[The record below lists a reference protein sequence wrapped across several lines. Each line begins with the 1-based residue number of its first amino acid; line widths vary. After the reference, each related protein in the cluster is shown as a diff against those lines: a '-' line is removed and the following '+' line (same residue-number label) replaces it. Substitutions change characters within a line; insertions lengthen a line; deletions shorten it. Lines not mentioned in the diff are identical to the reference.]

1 MSTIFDSIGIDP
13 GIIIIILLI
22 IVVILVG
29 VMISNGMRLTRLERK
44 YRMFMKGS
52 DAQSLEKTFV
62 RKFAQI
68 DRLYEAKEDHEH
80 AIKTLEQHFKIIF
93 SKYGVEKYDAFDDV
107 GGKLSF
113 ALALLDKDNSGI
125 ILNAVHSSDN
135 CFLYLKEIVKGESY
149 VMLSQEEVEAL
160 RKAVNFGL
168 ADISAD
174 EQSQNKNYVK
184 YKDRKTVR
192 RRNYVRH

>member
-1 MSTIFDSIGIDP
+1 MSSIFDNLGIDP
-13 GIIIIILLI
+13 GIIIIILLVLTI
-22 IVVILVG
+22 FLLVKS
-29 VMISNGMRLTRLERK
+29 VSSSMRLNRLERK
-44 YRMFMKGS
+44 YKTFMKGS
-52 DAQSLEKTFV
+52 DAQSLEKIFV

-68 DRLYEAKEDHEH
+68 DKLYEAKEDHEDDILF
-80 AIKTLEQHFKIIF
+80 IKKNLEKMF

-113 ALALLDKDNSGI
+113 ALALLDKDNTGL
-125 ILNAVHSSDN
+125 ILNAVHSRDN

-168 ADISAD
+168 GDM
-174 EQSQNKNYVK
+174 EEN
-184 YKDRKTVR
+184 
-192 RRNYVRH
+192 

>member
-1 MSTIFDSIGIDP
+1 MSSIFDNLGIDP
-13 GIIIIILLI
+13 GIIIIILLVLTI
-22 IVVILVG
+22 FLLVK
-29 VMISNGMRLTRLERK
+29 SASSSMRLSRPERK
-44 YRMFMKGS
+44 YKTFMKGS
-52 DAQSLEKTFV
+52 DAQSLEKIFV

-68 DRLYEAKEDHEH
+68 DKLYEAKEDHEH
-80 AIKTLEQHFKIIF
+80 DILFIKKNLEKMF

-113 ALALLDKDNSGI
+113 ALALLDKDNTGL
-125 ILNAVHSSDN
+125 ILNAVHSRDN

-168 ADISAD
+168 GDM
-174 EQSQNKNYVK
+174 EEN
-184 YKDRKTVR
+184 
-192 RRNYVRH
+192 

>member
-1 MSTIFDSIGIDP
+1 MSSIFDNLGIDP
-13 GIIIIILLI
+13 GIIIIILLVLTI
-22 IVVILVG
+22 FLLVKS
-29 VMISNGMRLTRLERK
+29 VSSSMRLSRLERK
-44 YRMFMKGS
+44 YKTFMKGS
-52 DAQSLEKTFV
+52 DAQSLEKIFV

-68 DRLYEAKEDHEH
+68 DKLYEAKEDHEH
-80 AIKTLEQHFKIIF
+80 YILFIKKNLEKMF

-113 ALALLDKDNSGI
+113 ALALLDKDNTGL
-125 ILNAVHSSDN
+125 ILNAVHSRDN

-168 ADISAD
+168 GDM
-174 EQSQNKNYVK
+174 EEN
-184 YKDRKTVR
+184 
-192 RRNYVRH
+192 

>member
-1 MSTIFDSIGIDP
+1 MSSIFDNLGIDP
-13 GIIIIILLI
+13 GIIIIILLVLTI
-22 IVVILVG
+22 FLLVKS
-29 VMISNGMRLTRLERK
+29 VSSSMRLNRLERK
-44 YRMFMKGS
+44 YKTFMKGS
-52 DAQSLEKTFV
+52 DAQSLEKIFV

-68 DRLYEAKEDHEH
+68 DKLYEAKEDHEH
-80 AIKTLEQHFKIIF
+80 DILFIKKNLEKMF

-113 ALALLDKDNSGI
+113 ALALLDKDNTGL
-125 ILNAVHSSDN
+125 ILNAVHSRDN

-168 ADISAD
+168 RDM
-174 EQSQNKNYVK
+174 EEN
-184 YKDRKTVR
+184 
-192 RRNYVRH
+192 

>member
-1 MSTIFDSIGIDP
+1 MSMIFDSLGMDSGI
-13 GIIIIILLI
+13 LI
-22 IVVILVG
+22 IVLLILVIVLLVQSIRG
-29 VMISNGMRLTRLERK
+29 SMRLSRLEKK
-44 YRMFMKGS
+44 YKMFMKGS

-80 AIKTLEQHFKIIF
+80 SINYIIKNLGIIF

-113 ALALLDKDNSGI
+113 ALAMLDKENNGL
-125 ILNAVHSSDN
+125 ILNAVHSRDN

-160 RKAVNFGL
+160 RKAVNFGMEEL
-168 ADISAD
+168 T
-174 EQSQNKNYVK
+174 EELEEK
-184 YKDRKTVR
+184 
-192 RRNYVRH
+192 

>member
-1 MSTIFDSIGIDP
+1 MSSIFDNLGIDP
-13 GIIIIILLI
+13 GIIIIILLVLTI
-22 IVVILVG
+22 FLLVKS
-29 VMISNGMRLTRLERK
+29 VSSSMRLNRLERK
-44 YRMFMKGS
+44 YKTFMKGS
-52 DAQSLEKTFV
+52 DAQSLEKIFV

-68 DRLYEAKEDHEH
+68 DKLYEAKEDYEH
-80 AIKTLEQHFKIIF
+80 DILFIKKNLEKMF

-113 ALALLDKDNSGI
+113 ALALLDKDNTGL
-125 ILNAVHSSDN
+125 ILNAVHSRDN

-168 ADISAD
+168 GDM
-174 EQSQNKNYVK
+174 EEN
-184 YKDRKTVR
+184 
-192 RRNYVRH
+192 

>member
-1 MSTIFDSIGIDP
+1 MSSIFDSIGIDP
-13 GIIIIILLI
+13 GIVIIILSILLI
-22 IVVILVG
+22 VLFIRTV
-29 VMISNGMRLTRLERK
+29 STNMRLGRLERK
-44 YRMFMKGS
+44 YKMFMKGS
-52 DAQSLEKTFV
+52 DAQSLEKIFV
-62 RKFAQI
+62 RKFNQI

-80 AIKTLEQHFKIIF
+80 DLLFIKNNLDKMF

-113 ALALLDKDNSGI
+113 ALALLDKENSGL
-125 ILNAVHSSDN
+125 ILNAVHSRDN

-168 ADISAD
+168 GEIEE
-174 EQSQNKNYVK
+174 EQ
-184 YKDRKTVR
+184 
-192 RRNYVRH
+192 

>member
-1 MSTIFDSIGIDP
+1 MSSIFDNLGIDP
-13 GIIIIILLI
+13 GIIIIILLVLTI
-22 IVVILVG
+22 FLLVKSASG
-29 VMISNGMRLTRLERK
+29 SMRLSRLERK
-44 YRMFMKGS
+44 YKTFMKGS
-52 DAQSLEKTFV
+52 DAQSLEKIFV

-68 DRLYEAKEDHEH
+68 DKLYEAKEDHEH
-80 AIKTLEQHFKIIF
+80 DILFIKKNLEKMF

-113 ALALLDKDNSGI
+113 ALALLDKDNTGL
-125 ILNAVHSSDN
+125 ILNAVHSRDN

-168 ADISAD
+168 GDM
-174 EQSQNKNYVK
+174 EEN
-184 YKDRKTVR
+184 
-192 RRNYVRH
+192 

>member
-1 MSTIFDSIGIDP
+1 MSSIFDNLGIDP
-13 GIIIIILLI
+13 GIIIIILLVLTI
-22 IVVILVG
+22 FLLVKS
-29 VMISNGMRLTRLERK
+29 VSSSMRLNRLERK
-44 YRMFMKGS
+44 YKTFMKGS
-52 DAQSLEKTFV
+52 DAQSLEKIFV

-68 DRLYEAKEDHEH
+68 DKLYEAKEDHEH
-80 AIKTLEQHFKIIF
+80 DILFIKKNLEKMF

-113 ALALLDKDNSGI
+113 ALALLDKDNTGL

-135 CFLYLKEIVKGESY
+135 WFLYLKEIVKGESY

-168 ADISAD
+168 GDM
-174 EQSQNKNYVK
+174 EEN
-184 YKDRKTVR
+184 
-192 RRNYVRH
+192 